1 MAYTQDERKISVTT
15 PLGKDILL
23 FRGLSGEEGISR
35 LFQFEVL
42 ALAENKT
49 KISFEG
55 LLGKKVT
62 VKMKMGDDETPT
74 YLNGLCN
81 RVSQGARDEDFTTYR
96 LNLVPELWLLTRTAQ
111 SRIFQQMT
119 VPDILKKV
127 LKKIDVTWELNGK
140 YEPRDYCVQYR
151 ETDFNFASRL
161 MEEEGILYFFKHED
175 GNHKTVV
182 ADSPSSHCDVKG
194 KTALIYDE
202 LAGGVREDERI
213 YAWEKHQEM
222 RSGKVT
228 LWDHTFEVP
237 HKHLEAEE
245 PILASVQVGTVT
257 HKLKV
262 GGNED
267 LEVYDW
273 PGEYAQRFDGV
284 DPSGGERPADV
295 QKVFKD
301 NSRTTKLRMDEETLP
316 SIVIRGESNAKHL
329 RSGHKF
335 TLERHFNANGSYVVT
350 GTAIDAQQ
358 TGDYRSG
365 VAELRYSASFSCIPD
380 GLSFRPPRVTP
391 KPMIAGTQTAVVVG
405 PKGEEILTDKYGRVK
420 VQFHWDRDGK
430 NDTKSSCWVRVAQ
443 LMAGRRWGTSFW
455 PRIGQEV
462 VVAFEE
468 GDPDRPIIVGVV
480 YNSDQMPPYLGNGPD
495 GKHKNDNKV
504 SGYKSN
510 DTLGGAGFNEWR
522 FDDNKGKEQ
531 VFIHAE
537 KDMDVRVKNDL
548 KERVL
553 NDHHLI
559 VGGEKDGKKTGDDL
573 EKVFRDRFTEIK
585 RHQEEKI
592 GGDVKLKIGGGDEGK
607 GNLDTSI
614 AGKRTTTIGDKDD
627 LHVKGDARTKVDG
640 GLSVNVGGNTQEKT
654 GTNWAHDAG
663 NEIHLRAGMK
673 VVIEAGVQL
682 SLKGPGGFIDIGPS
696 GVTIQGTMVLINSG
710 GAAGTGSGSSPASPD
725 DAAEA
730 KPKEP
735 AVADDAKTGQSSC

>member
-1 MAYTQDERKISVTT
+1 MAYTQDERKLSVTT
-15 PLGKDILL
+15 PLGKDVLL
-23 FRGLSGEEGISR
+23 FKGLVGDEGISR
-35 LFQFEVL
+35 LFEFEVL

-49 KISFEG
+49 KVSFEG

-81 RVSQGARDEDFTTYR
+81 RVSQGGRDEEFTTYR
-96 LNLVPELWLLTRTAQ
+96 LGLVPELWLLTRTAR
-111 SRIFQQMT
+111 SRVFQQMT

-127 LKKIDVTWELNGK
+127 LAKLDVAYELNGT

-161 MEEEGILYFFKHED
+161 MEEEGIYYFFKHED

-182 ADSPSSHCDVKG
+182 ADGPSSHCDVTG
-194 KTALIYDE
+194 KTSLVYDE
-202 LAGGVREDERI
+202 LGGGVREDERV

-245 PILASVQVGTVT
+245 PILSSVQVGTVT

-262 GGNED
+262 GGNEE
-267 LEVYDW
+267 LELYDW
-273 PGEYAQRFDGV
+273 PGEFAQRFDGV
-284 DPSGGERPADV
+284 DPAGGERPDDV

-301 NSRTTKLRMDEETLP
+301 NARTTKLRMDEETVP
-316 SIVIRGESNAKHL
+316 SIAIRGQSNAKHL

-335 TLERHFNANGSYVVT
+335 ELERHFNANGSYVIAES
-350 GTAIDAQQ
+350 GIDAQQ

-365 VAELRYSASFSCIPD
+365 VAELRFTASFTCIPD
-380 GLSFRPPRVTP
+380 GLTFRPPRTAP
-391 KPMIAGTQTAVVVG
+391 KPVIPGTQTAVVVG

-430 NDTKSSCWVRVAQ
+430 NDTKSSCWIRVAQ
-443 LMAGRRWGTSFW
+443 LAAGRRWGTSFW

-480 YNSDQMPPYLGNGPD
+480 YNSDQMPPYLGDGPD
-495 GKHKNDNKV
+495 GKHKNDNRV

-510 DTLGGAGFNEWR
+510 DTMGGVGCNEWR
-522 FDDNKGKEQ
+522 FDDTKGKEQ

-537 KDMDVRVKNDL
+537 RNQDVRVHNDAMESVGHD
-548 KERVL
+548 K
-553 NDHHLI
+553 HLT
-559 VGGEKDGKKTGDDL
+559 VGGEKDGKKFGDYV
-573 EKVFRDRFTEIK
+573 KRVFKDKHEAVDGALQARW
-585 RHQEEKI
+585 
-592 GGDVKLKIGGGDEGK
+592 GDAAILVGGGDGGGGLDLYVEGGWK
-607 GNLDTSI
+607 
-614 AGKRTTTIGDKDD
+614 TTVDGH
-627 LHVKGDARTKVDG
+627 LEEHVKSGRYELVDG
-640 GLSVNVGGNTQEKT
+640 DSMSKVSGKLGIMSAGLLSIRGEDAIGLSSTTQ
-654 GTNWAHDAG
+654 
-663 NEIHLRAGMK
+663 
-673 VVIEAGVQL
+673 V
-682 SLKGPGGFIDIGPS
+682 FIKAPS
-696 GVTIQGTMVLINSG
+696 VCIASSPASFVLVDSGGVTIVGPVVNINSG
-710 GAAGTGSGSSPASPD
+710 GSCLTGLYANPPAPA
-725 DAAEA
+725 DAAKA
-730 KPKEP
+730 GPKEP
-735 AVADDAKTGQSSC
+735 TPADDAKTGQKSS